1 MMVVRLEIHKADV
14 HIDDGNDMALLK
26 VPISIAT
33 HYQAIPLEKPP
44 SPGTT
49 VAFAG
54 FGGGRYGASTGRYVG
69 VENDWLVF
77 SGGQQIQ
84 HGDSGGPIYV
94 PHGGLVA
101 IISEVSSDGRTSQV
115 RGCGAVRVLAFI
127 DEIEAAAEAH
137 PRATSRDRGDREN

>member
-1 MMVVRLEIHKADV
+1 
-14 HIDDGNDMALLK
+14 
-26 VPISIAT
+26 
-33 HYQAIPLEKPP
+33 
-44 SPGTT
+44 
-49 VAFAG
+49 
-54 FGGGRYGASTGRYVG
+54 

-94 PHGGLVA
+94 PHGGMVA

-127 DEIEAAAEAH
+127 DEIEAAAEDH
-137 PRATSRDRGDREN
+137 PSDHLQSWM